1 MTLTKHA
8 PAERAAVD
16 EIGRQH
22 QSVASDPLFVQLLD
36 GIPSHVAVLNGQRQ
50 AVFVNRSMANLAVN
64 LCKDIVGVRPGEL
77 LGCIHSADEP
87 GGCGTSAACRNCGTV
102 SAILARQITG
112 SSHTVETRMTVGGSD
127 GDTSLDLEVTAAP
140 LLHGQGDFTLLS
152 LRDISAE
159 KRRTVLERMFFH
171 DLLNLAG
178 GLQGLLEILPGL
190 PAEEAAEVQRLAAEV
205 SVELRDEILAGRAL
219 SDAEKGE
226 LQVSLSP
233 IDIPAF
239 LESVAGSYRKNPC
252 AQNRFI
258 FIVPVA
264 GSPVLQSDSLLLR
277 RILGNLVQ
285 NALEAISKG
294 QTVTISYQALPQ
306 PVFRVHNPGAIP
318 SQVAL
323 QIFQRSFSTKGSSG
337 RGIGTYSVKM
347 LIERYLK
354 GSVRFESNINEGTT
368 FEVRLPSE

>member
-16 EIGRQH
+16 ELGRQH
-22 QSVASDPLFVQLLD
+22 ESVASDPLLVQLLD
-36 GIPSHVAVLNGQRQ
+36 GIPSPVAVLNAQRQ
-50 AVFVNRSMANLAVN
+50 AIFANRSMASLAVN
-64 LCKDIVGVRPGEL
+64 LCRDIVGVRPGEL
-77 LGCIHSADEP
+77 IGCIHSADEP
-87 GGCGTSAACRNCGTV
+87 GGCGTSVACRQCGAV

-112 SSHTVETRMTVGGSD
+112 SAHTVETRISVGGAG

-140 LLHGQGDFTLLS
+140 LNLHGDYTLFS

-159 KRRTVLERMFFH
+159 KRRMVLERMFFH

-190 PAEEAAEVQRLAAEV
+190 PADEAAEVQRLAAEV

-219 SDAEKGE
+219 SDAERGE
-226 LQVSLSP
+226 LQVALGP
-233 IDIPAF
+233 VDVPAF

-252 AQNRFI
+252 AQHRLI
-258 FIVPVA
+258 SIAPVA
-264 GSPVLQSDSLLLR
+264 GRPIVHSDPVLLR

-285 NALEAISKG
+285 NALEAISPG
-294 QTVTISYQALPQ
+294 QTVTLSYQALPQ
-306 PVFRVHNPGAIP
+306 PVFRVHNPGVIP
-318 SQVAL
+318 PPVAL
-323 QIFQRSFSTKGSSG
+323 QIFQRSFSTKSNTG

-347 LIERYLK
+347 LTERYLQ
-354 GSVRFESNINEGTT
+354 GSVRFESNLNDGTT